1 MVNNVNTN
9 PGALIALQNLTRITN
24 QLEEVQRRVSTGLE
38 VSSAKDNPALFA
50 LAQQQRAE
58 LGSIESV
65 QQGLRIGVST
75 VDVALAAGE
84 SISDVLVEMRALA
97 SQAADPS
104 ISAENLTIVTD
115 QYVALRDQIT
125 RLVDTAEIGGRN
137 LIASGAT
144 DLTVVAGPDGATTIN
159 VGAEDLSVGGANL
172 TISADADPFAA
183 VVDDPDTVGV
193 DESMTISEVA
203 EAEIAAIEASI
214 SNVSTALGALGSGA
228 NSLELQNN
236 ILTRVSDALEI
247 SIGNLVDADLARE
260 SSRLQ
265 ALQVQQ
271 QLAIQT
277 LSIANAAPN
286 SILALFA

>member
-9 PGALIALQNLTRITN
+9 PGALIALQNLTRISE
-24 QLEEVQRRVSTGLE
+24 QLEETQRRVATGLE

-50 LAQQQRAE
+50 LAQKQRAE

-65 QQGLRIGVST
+65 QQGLRIGTST

-84 SISDVLVEMRALA
+84 SISDILVEMRAIA

-104 ISAENLTIVTD
+104 VSAEDLALFND
-115 QYVALRDQIT
+115 QYNSFREQIT
-125 RLVDTAEIGGRN
+125 RLIDTAEIGGRN
-137 LIASGAT
+137 LLASGGG
-144 DLTVVAGPDGATTIN
+144 DLIVVAGPDGGTTIT
-159 VGAEDLSVGGANL
+159 VGAEDLSLGGANL
-172 TISADADPFAA
+172 TISTATTVFAA
-183 VVDDPDTVGV
+183 RADDPGTGGV
-193 DESMTISEVA
+193 DETATAAEVA
-203 EAEIAAIEASI
+203 AEEIAAIEASI
-214 SNVSTALGALGSGA
+214 DAVSNALGSLGA
-228 NSLELQNN
+228 GGNALELQNR
-236 ILTRVSDALEI
+236 ILSRVSDALEV

-286 SILALFA
+286 AILALFA

>member
-1 MVNNVNTN
+1 MTSINTN
-9 PGALIALQNLTRITN
+9 PGALIALQTLTRITDR
-24 QLEEVQRRVSTGLE
+24 LEETQRRVSTGLQ

-50 LAQQQRAE
+50 LAQQQRAQ
-58 LGSIESV
+58 LGSIEAV

-84 SISDVLVEMRALA
+84 SISDVLVEMRAIA
-97 SQAADPS
+97 SQAADDS
-104 ISAENLTIVTD
+104 ISAETRALLQD
-115 QYVALRDQIT
+115 QYVELASQIT

-137 LIASGAT
+137 LIAAGGA
-144 DLTVVAGPDGATTIN
+144 DLTVVASDDGASTIT
-159 VGAEDLSVGGANL
+159 VAAQDLSIGGGIVD
-172 TISADADPFAA
+172 ISGDGLDLATAA
-183 VVDDPDTVGV
+183 GAAT
-193 DESMTISEVA
+193 
-203 EAEIAAIEASI
+203 EIADIETAIAEL
-214 SNVSTALGALGSGA
+214 STALGSLGAGAKALG
-228 NSLELQNN
+228 LQDR

-271 QLAIQT
+271 QLAIQV